1 MILMRW
7 WWTILL
13 VGLFAAP
20 APAQQVDTAEEH
32 RRAQTQLEAIQN
44 EIAARRQS
52 VERRQQRLSRIER
65 DLRAIEQQVAQ
76 STRDIQQT
84 TAQLEAIQV
93 RIDELE
99 AEQRVLEIRLGE
111 QAQMLEDQIES
122 AYRAGTND
130 FMQMLLNQQDP
141 SRIERL
147 LVYYRY
153 FNQARMEQIEVLHS
167 LERELRQVEQ
177 QLATQHNQIVSTMER
192 QQQQRTQLRGQ
203 QREQEQAAEQMRL
216 AQQDD
221 EQALTDMLQN
231 EQELTELL
239 AALETVLSQQNI
251 QLDGLAGRRGQLEWP
266 VRGSIRHGFGQRRS
280 GQVDW
285 KGVVLNTD
293 AEQPVRVIADGRVL
307 FADWLRGFGLVVV
320 VDHGEGFMSLYGY
333 NQSLTRDVG
342 EPVRRGETIA
352 LTGQSGG
359 QQRPGLY
366 FEIRHQG
373 NPVDPVNYIR
383 R

>member
-1 MILMRW
+1 MKHW
-7 WWTILL
+7 WWIALL
-13 VGLFAAP
+13 TGLFALSAT
-20 APAQQVDTAEEH
+20 AQQVDTADEH
-32 RRAQTQLEAIQN
+32 RRAQAQLEAIQS
-44 EIAARRQS
+44 EITARRQS

-65 DLRAIEQQVAQ
+65 ELRAVEQQVAD
-76 STRDIQQT
+76 STRSIQRTTEQLDALQT
-84 TAQLEAIQV
+84 
-93 RIDELE
+93 RIEELE
-99 AEQRVLEIRLGE
+99 AEQRVLEIRLSE

-153 FNQARMEQIEVLHS
+153 FNQARMEQIEVLYG
-167 LERELRQVEQ
+167 LERELAQVERQLDNQHQ
-177 QLATQHNQIVSTMER
+177 QIIATMEQ
-192 QQQQRTQLRGQ
+192 QQQQREQLRAQ

-216 AQQDD
+216 AQRTD
-221 EQALTDMLQN
+221 EQSLTDMLQS

-239 AALETVLSQQNI
+239 AALETVLNQQNI
-251 QLDGLAGRRGQLEWP
+251 RLDGLANLRGQIEWP

-285 KGVVLNTD
+285 KGVVLNVD

-307 FADWLRGFGLVVV
+307 FADWLRGFGLVTV
-320 VDHGEGFMSLYGY
+320 VDHGNGYMSLYGY
-333 NQSLTRDVG
+333 NQSLTREVG
-342 EPVRRGETIA
+342 EAVRRGDTIA
-352 LTGQSGG
+352 LSGQSGG

-366 FEIRHQG
+366 FEIRHEG
-373 NPVDPVNYIR
+373 NPVDPVNFVR